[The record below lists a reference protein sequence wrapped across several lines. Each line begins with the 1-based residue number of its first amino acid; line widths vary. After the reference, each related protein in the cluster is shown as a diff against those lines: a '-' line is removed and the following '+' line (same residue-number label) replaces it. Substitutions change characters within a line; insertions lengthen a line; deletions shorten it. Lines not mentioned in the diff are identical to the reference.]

1 MWHTFVLSRRVGR
14 PLAGAERT
22 LVALAPGEHDG
33 LRLLGLFER
42 RTMIGP
48 WGSGPPERDAPADLR
63 VGRRTER
70 VMVELGLWSH
80 DAVELRVR
88 PCTRRAPRW
97 RGRRKARYF
106 DAAHA
111 AIDAL
116 ARTIERETPAVE
128 VHIPETRTA

>member
-1 MWHTFVLSRRVGR
+1 MWHTLVLSRRVGR

-22 LVALAPGEHDG
+22 LIGLAPGEHDG

-48 WGSGPPERDAPADLR
+48 WGSGPPERNAPADLR

-70 VMVELGLWSH
+70 VMVELGPWSH

-88 PCTRRAPRW
+88 PRTRRAQRW

-116 ARTIERETPAVE
+116 ARTIEHETPAVPAQ
-128 VHIPETRTA
+128 IPETRTA

>member
-33 LRLLGLFER
+33 LTLLGLFER

-70 VMVELGLWSH
+70 VMVELGPWSH
-80 DAVELRVR
+80 EAVELRVR
-88 PCTRRAPRW
+88 PCARRVQRW
-97 RGRRKARYF
+97 RGKRRARYF

-116 ARTIERETPAVE
+116 ARTIEHETPAVAAH
-128 VHIPETRTA
+128 VPQTRTA

>member
-1 MWHTFVLSRRVGR
+1 MWHTLVLSRRVGR

-22 LVALAPGEHDG
+22 LVALAPGEHEG
-33 LRLLGLFER
+33 LTLLGLFER

-70 VMVELGLWSH
+70 LMVELGPWSH

-97 RGRRKARYF
+97 RRRRQARYF

-116 ARTIERETPAVE
+116 ARTIEHETPAV
-128 VHIPETRTA
+128 PAQLPATRTA

>member
-22 LVALAPGEHDG
+22 LVALAPGEHEG
-33 LRLLGLFER
+33 LTLLGLFER

-48 WGSGPPERDAPADLR
+48 WGSGPPERDALADLR
-63 VGRRTER
+63 VGRGTER
-70 VMVELGLWSH
+70 VMVELGPWSH
-80 DAVELRVR
+80 DAVELRIR
-88 PCTRRAPRW
+88 PCTRRARRW
-97 RGRRKARYF
+97 PGRRRARYF

-116 ARTIERETPAVE
+116 ARTIERETPAVPA
-128 VHIPETRTA
+128 HLPETRTA

>member
-33 LRLLGLFER
+33 LTLLGLFER
-42 RTMIGP
+42 RTTIGP

-70 VMVELGLWSH
+70 VMVELGPWSH

-88 PCTRRAPRW
+88 PCTRRATRW
-97 RGRRKARYF
+97 RGRRRARYF
-106 DAAHA
+106 DAAHV

-116 ARTIERETPAVE
+116 ARTIEQQTPVAAR
-128 VHIPETRTA
+128 IPETRTA